1 MEQDAHLL
9 LYGSRARGDYQG
21 DMPLA
26 LASAFHKPNPIILLF
41 FGEQKKLGETLI
53 KFKFQPDILIITNKY
68 CKLKDKEKVKPHIQS
83 NFVSL
88 QH

>member
-1 MEQDAHLL
+1 M
-9 LYGSRARGDYQG
+9 S
-21 DMPLA
+21 LA
-26 LASAFHKPNPIILLF
+26 LASVSNKPNPIILLF